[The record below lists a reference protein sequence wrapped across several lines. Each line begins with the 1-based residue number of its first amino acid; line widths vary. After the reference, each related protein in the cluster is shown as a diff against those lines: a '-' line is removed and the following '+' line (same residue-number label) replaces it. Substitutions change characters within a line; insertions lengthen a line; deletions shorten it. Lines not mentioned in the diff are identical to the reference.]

1 MFTFLTRTVDF
12 YLSNLWWV
20 ITLVVFLA
28 FLLYFLISYLI
39 SKKRSE
45 KKKAFSKEG
54 CALALGGMDN
64 VLSHELKGSRIIVS
78 LKDYSLVKKDKLKE
92 IGVSGFIQKSDSL
105 TLVIK
110 DNAKEAYDSLFS
122 D

>member
-20 ITLVVFLA
+20 ITLAVFLA

-39 SKKRSE
+39 SKSRGK

-54 CALALGGMDN
+54 CAIALGGMDN
-64 VLSHELKGSRIIVS
+64 VLSHELKGSRIIVA
-78 LKDYSLVKKDKLKE
+78 LKDYSLIQKEKLKE
-92 IGVSGFIQKSDSL
+92 IGVAGFIQKSDSL

-110 DNAKEAYDSLFS
+110 DDAKEAYSSLFN